1 MTSEGFGGDVNG
13 DFVDKHASKFPLMS
27 MVGKAI
33 PSIVRTWGV
42 RTPIGMSVNMSS
54 LSIFLHGFQAKKLS
68 LIQKE
73 FLEKIIDS
81 TTYTQYQAKSSIY
94 KKCAPVRRGRRL
106 QEGIE
111 GVGGVNSLDFI

>member
-1 MTSEGFGGDVNG
+1 MTSEGFWGDVNG

-33 PSIVRTWGV
+33 PSIIRIRGV

-73 FLEKIIDS
+73 LLKNIQLTNRKLGPVVS
-81 TTYTQYQAKSSIY
+81 GRIY
-94 KKCAPVRRGRRL
+94 EYL
-106 QEGIE
+106 
-111 GVGGVNSLDFI
+111 FY

>member
-1 MTSEGFGGDVNG
+1 MTSEGFWGDVND

-33 PSIVRTWGV
+33 PSIVRTQGV

-54 LSIFLHGFQAKKLS
+54 LSIFLHGFQAKKMS

-73 FLEKIIDS
+73 FL
-81 TTYTQYQAKSSIY
+81 
-94 KKCAPVRRGRRL
+94 KKL
-106 QEGIE
+106 
-111 GVGGVNSLDFI
+111 